1 MQLTKFSDYA
11 LRVVLHLANS
21 NTTLVTTREIA
32 SIHRIKYNHL
42 SKVTQALVRLGYLEA
57 IRGRNG
63 GVRLAKD
70 PKHIRLGQMMQE
82 LEANTGLVECL
93 SETNSCCAFSGKC
106 GVSDI
111 FKEAEK
117 IFFAYLEGFIVA
129 DAIERKPCILQV
141 VERMNSQIESNKI
154 VVDVAKR
161 A

>member
-1 MQLTKFSDYA
+1 MRLTKFSDYA

-42 SKVTQALVRLGYLEA
+42 SIVAQALV
-57 IRGRNG
+57 
-63 GVRLAKD
+63 
-70 PKHIRLGQMMQE
+70 RLGQMMQE

-117 IFFAYLEGFIVA
+117 IFFAYLEGFTVA
-129 DAIERKPCILQV
+129 EAIERKPCILQA
-141 VERMNSQIESNKI
+141 VEMMNSQVESNKI

>member
-21 NTTLVTTREIA
+21 NTTLVTTCEIA

-57 IRGRNG
+57 IRVRNG

-93 SETNSCCAFSGKC
+93 SETNSC
-106 GVSDI
+106 
-111 FKEAEK
+111 
-117 IFFAYLEGFIVA
+117 
-129 DAIERKPCILQV
+129 
-141 VERMNSQIESNKI
+141 
-154 VVDVAKR
+154 
-161 A
+161 

>member
-42 SKVTQALVRLGYLEA
+42 S
-57 IRGRNG
+57 
-63 GVRLAKD
+63 KD

-117 IFFAYLEGFIVA
+117 IFFAYLEGFTVA

-154 VVDVAKR
+154 AVDLAKW

>member
-42 SKVTQALVRLGYLEA
+42 SK
-57 IRGRNG
+57 
-63 GVRLAKD
+63 D

-93 SETNSCCAFSGKC
+93 SETNSCCAFSVKC

-117 IFFAYLEGFIVA
+117 IFFAYLEGFTVA

-154 VVDVAKR
+154 VVDVAKW

>member
-42 SKVTQALVRLGYLEA
+42 S
-57 IRGRNG
+57 
-63 GVRLAKD
+63 KD

-117 IFFAYLEGFIVA
+117 IFFAYLEGFTVA

>member
-42 SKVTQALVRLGYLEA
+42 S
-57 IRGRNG
+57 
-63 GVRLAKD
+63 KD

-117 IFFAYLEGFIVA
+117 IFFAYLEGFTVA
-129 DAIERKPCILQV
+129 DAIEQKPCILQV

>member
-42 SKVTQALVRLGYLEA
+42 SK
-57 IRGRNG
+57 
-63 GVRLAKD
+63 D

-93 SETNSCCAFSGKC
+93 SETNSCCVFSGKC

-117 IFFAYLEGFIVA
+117 IFFAYLEGFTVA

-154 VVDVAKR
+154 VVDVAKW

>member
-42 SKVTQALVRLGYLEA
+42 SK
-57 IRGRNG
+57 
-63 GVRLAKD
+63 D
-70 PKHIRLGQMMQE
+70 PKHIRLGQMMQK

-117 IFFAYLEGFIVA
+117 IFFAYLEGFTVA

>member
-1 MQLTKFSDYA
+1 MQFTKFSDYA

-32 SIHRIKYNHL
+32 STHRIKYNHL
-42 SKVTQALVRLGYLEA
+42 SKVTQALVRLG
-57 IRGRNG
+57 
-63 GVRLAKD
+63 
-70 PKHIRLGQMMQE
+70 QMMQE
-82 LEANTGLVECL
+82 LEANMGLVECL
-93 SETNSCCAFSGKC
+93 SETISCCAFSGKC

-117 IFFAYLEGFIVA
+117 IFFAYLEGFTVA
-129 DAIERKPCILQV
+129 EAIERKPCILQA
-141 VERMNSQIESNKI
+141 VEMMNSQVESNKI

>member
-42 SKVTQALVRLGYLEA
+42 SK
-57 IRGRNG
+57 
-63 GVRLAKD
+63 D
-70 PKHIRLGQMMQE
+70 PKHIRLGQMMQK

-93 SETNSCCAFSGKC
+93 SETNSCCAFSVKC

-117 IFFAYLEGFIVA
+117 IFFAYLEGFTVA

>member
-42 SKVTQALVRLGYLEA
+42 SK
-57 IRGRNG
+57 
-63 GVRLAKD
+63 D

-93 SETNSCCAFSGKC
+93 IETNSCCAFSGKC

-117 IFFAYLEGFIVA
+117 IFFAYLEGFTVA
-129 DAIERKPCILQV
+129 DAIEQKPCILQV

>member
-42 SKVTQALVRLGYLEA
+42 SKVTQALVRLG
-57 IRGRNG
+57 
-63 GVRLAKD
+63 
-70 PKHIRLGQMMQE
+70 QMMQE

-117 IFFAYLEGFIVA
+117 IFFAYLEGFTVA